1 MAAIVKIENPPPSTC
16 SEGSPMPRL
25 ELGAVPGLGETKDL
39 EQLRLLNLELLKQLW
54 IGQEAVQRSVA
65 KAFAKSGLDCPRRYN
80 SEIPVYP
87 DTSSASPSTYGSRDR
102 GQEGD
107 TEDTLGDDPHKRAWL
122 GRASSRAASLPPAKY
137 QHPESLDVPRFR
149 SASLPV
155 PREWKE
161 PAPLAGPGDLELPKA
176 QTARSRRS
184 KPFKPTV
191 TFGQGT
197 AVPER
202 SWRLRP
208 YLGYDW
214 IAGSLDSASHIT
226 DEPEAF
232 FSTLQKF
239 REANKEQCIH
249 GYTEGQ
255 SQGLHGDGAE
265 DDHQCV
271 YCYRLNRRLFPVPVD
286 PGAPCR
292 LCGTPRD
299 QRSPETLREPAQV
312 RVSVPLSILDP
323 PHQYRIHRRKSY
335 DSSDTLALPR
345 HCLLGWGS
353 LPPTSERRSAPQS
366 LDLWSSVSSKAQHR
380 TLSATTPSHLNPRYP
395 AAGPQQKL

>member
-1 MAAIVKIENPPPSTC
+1 
-16 SEGSPMPRL
+16 MPRL

-80 SEIPVYP
+80 SEIPMYP
-87 DTSSASPSTYGSRDR
+87 DTSLASPSTSGSRDR
-102 GQEGD
+102 GQEKD
-107 TEDTLGDDPHKRAWL
+107 TEDALGDDPHKRAWL

-137 QHPESLDVPRFR
+137 QRPESLDVPRFR

-176 QTARSRRS
+176 QTPRSRRS

-239 REANKEQCIH
+239 REANKEECIH

-299 QRSPETLREPAQV
+299 QRSPETLREPAQGERPAV
-312 RVSVPLSILDP
+312 HPGPPAPVPHP
-323 PHQYRIHRRKSY
+323 P
-335 DSSDTLALPR
+335 A
-345 HCLLGWGS
+345 
-353 LPPTSERRSAPQS
+353 E
-366 LDLWSSVSSKAQHR
+366 
-380 TLSATTPSHLNPRYP
+380 
-395 AAGPQQKL
+395 KL

>member
-1 MAAIVKIENPPPSTC
+1 
-16 SEGSPMPRL
+16 MPRL

-80 SEIPVYP
+80 SEIPMYP
-87 DTSSASPSTYGSRDR
+87 DTSLASPSTSGSRDR
-102 GQEGD
+102 GQEKD
-107 TEDTLGDDPHKRAWL
+107 TEDALGDDPHKRAWL

-137 QHPESLDVPRFR
+137 QRPESLDVPRFR

-176 QTARSRRS
+176 QTPRSRRS

-239 REANKEQCIH
+239 REANKEECIH
-249 GYTEGQ
+249 GYTE
-255 SQGLHGDGAE
+255 
-265 DDHQCV
+265 
-271 YCYRLNRRLFPVPVD
+271 
-286 PGAPCR
+286 
-292 LCGTPRD
+292 
-299 QRSPETLREPAQV
+299 
-312 RVSVPLSILDP
+312 VSVPLSILDP
-323 PHQYRIHRRKSY
+323 PHQYHIHRRKSY

-380 TLSATTPSHLNPRYP
+380 TLSATTPSYLTLRAPP
-395 AAGPQQKL
+395 STPVWSEP